1 MDPNIGE
8 GSNFNNSQS
17 LFASCFSSN
26 MFSLHM
32 EDSDILPDVT
42 DSPIIIYNKSPEPS
56 LKPIKPTEMIIY
68 VFNPTLVRPKIRT
81 HVVYSIAGRD
91 ESGKFET
98 VRRYKEF
105 LSLRSIMR
113 D

>member
-1 MDPNIGE
+1 
-8 GSNFNNSQS
+8 
-17 LFASCFSSN
+17 
-26 MFSLHM
+26 
-32 EDSDILPDVT
+32 
-42 DSPIIIYNKSPEPS
+42 
-56 LKPIKPTEMIIY
+56 MIIY